1 MSTVIKDVIVIVAS
15 VFMYRHPL
23 TVIQVGGYYVA
34 LFGLGLYD
42 EFKRGEDRPMGTL
55 LRITLRSARMV
66 AVTVAVVVLGALSM
80 QMGPAAGAHK
90 KR

>member
-1 MSTVIKDVIVIVAS
+1 VVVIVAS

-23 TVIQVGGYYVA
+23 TVIQVAGYFIA

-42 EFKRGEDRPMGTL
+42 EFKRGEDRPMGAL
-55 LRITLRSARMV
+55 LRITISSARML
-66 AVTVAVVVLGALSM
+66 AVTVAVVVLGVLSM
-80 QMGPAAGAHK
+80 QMGPAGAAAHK